1 MVKQIKKAKLR
12 YGFFPSEHGDGIGI
26 CVGGKSY
33 AASKYGGLIKK
44 RGVKQLDFGFTSGIQ
59 EVDRIG
65 DFNPGETYR
74 IEIDGVAYYAKV
86 TDKHLLGVTLLLINF
101 AEESAELRD
110 LEYDALRYHIN
121 AGLVQGIVFHDWC

>member
-1 MVKQIKKAKLR
+1 M
-12 YGFFPSEHGDGIGI
+12 
-26 CVGGKSY
+26 
-33 AASKYGGLIKK
+33 
-44 RGVKQLDFGFTSGIQ
+44 KQLDFGFTSGIQ